1 MVSEVMGFFGWV
13 WLAGRLGGWV
23 GGWVGVI
30 SRPST
35 QLNSNTA
42 GSGAAEP

>member
-1 MVSEVMGFFGWV
+1 MGVAGWP
-13 WLAGRLGGWV
+13 AGWV